1 MSELK
6 SEVKTKVSLDFLV
19 HSKFSLFLERF
30 QKIKFE
36 KLSEEFININK
47 KGDT

>member
-6 SEVKTKVSLDFLV
+6 SEQKTRVPLDFLA
-19 HSKFSLFLERF
+19 HPKLSLFLGRL